1 MVRVAGPGP
10 EESDLGCDIERYRG
24 MVLYR
29 LWVGPAQADGF
40 WMLYSRLMKTGG
52 RLVRGSILSAHSPAA
67 VEMPSGRLCQ
77 DEAGDDLIEES
88 TSVRVALL
96 SAIHGTLG
104 PQVPARP
111 DPTAASGRGGL
122 GRGP

>member
-1 MVRVAGPGP
+1 
-10 EESDLGCDIERYRG
+10 
-24 MVLYR
+24 
-29 LWVGPAQADGF
+29 
-40 WMLYSRLMKTGG
+40 MLYSRLMKTGG

-96 SAIHGTLG
+96 SAIHGTLAPQECACPPG
-104 PQVPARP
+104 PHR
-111 DPTAASGRGGL
+111 RGGGLL
-122 GRGP
+122 GSGP